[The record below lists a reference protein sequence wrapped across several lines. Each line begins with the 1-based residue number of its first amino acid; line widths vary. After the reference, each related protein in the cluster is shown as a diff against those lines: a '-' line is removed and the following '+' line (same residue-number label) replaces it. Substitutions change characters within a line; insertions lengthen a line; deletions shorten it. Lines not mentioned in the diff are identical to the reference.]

1 MRFLFFPLLAILLL
15 PFVSLAQSTYQP
27 GVIVNLKGD
36 TIRGFINFTEWE
48 NNPKRITF
56 RSDQNGTAT
65 QFTAN
70 DIRYFSVNV
79 GHLAEFQS
87 YIGPISTNS
96 IEVSQ
101 LPVGRDTSFTID
113 TVFLKILQK
122 GNNVVL
128 YSFADNF
135 KTRFFIAEKSP
146 DEPKELIYRP
156 YYNSNEEN
164 GRDRTAYET
173 PYKGQL
179 YDAAVKAGK
188 SSAQLKNYIQKAVY
202 READLVN
209 IVSQINGISNTDLSK
224 NNPTKAKGSNIA
236 IAIIGGILVII
247 ATIGEFSRLHGK

>member
-1 MRFLFFPLLAILLL
+1 MRFLLSSVLVAILL
-15 PFVSLAQSTYQP
+15 PVISAAQSGYQP
-27 GVIVNLKGD
+27 GSIVNLKGD
-36 TIRGFINFTEWE
+36 TDRGFINYSEWE
-48 NNPKRITF
+48 NNPRSITF
-56 RSDQNGTAT
+56 KSGENGPAV

-70 DIRYFSVNV
+70 QIRYFSVNV

-135 KTRFFIAEKSP
+135 KTRFFIGEKSP

-164 GRDRTAYET
+164 GRDRTVYET

-188 SSAQLKNYIQKAVY
+188 NSAALKDYIQKAVY

-224 NNPTKAKGSNIA
+224 NNLTKAKGSNIA